1 MTNDLKTS
9 QASNPIRIRVAKP
22 SDADQLARIHQVCSA
37 HQPGSF
43 MHHLGVAFFRQYY
56 RILLREPTSV
66 ILCAEDPSDGIVG
79 IASGTIDATAE
90 TQALYV
96 GRYRLLLGSLPELVR
111 KPWLI
116 KEVHKRKKL
125 LQSMDQANSIIGGRA
140 RFSFWGY
147 LPDHPS
153 KGMAIRLLKTFLN
166 VMEDLGHDSVW
177 FENDTIN
184 VNAQKIN
191 LMLGAE
197 IVTTCPMDDGRVR
210 AIAVHRL
217 QPERRRQIILKK
229 R

>member
-1 MTNDLKTS
+1 M
-9 QASNPIRIRVAKP
+9 AKP
-22 SDADQLARIHQVCSA
+22 SDADQLAKIHQACSA

-43 MHHLGVAFFRQYY
+43 MHHLGVAFFKQYY
-56 RILLREPTSV
+56 RILLLETTSV
-66 ILCAEDPSDGIVG
+66 ILCAEDPADGIVG
-79 IASGTIDATAE
+79 IAAGTIDAKAE
-90 TQALYV
+90 TQALYA
-96 GRYRLLLGSLPELVR
+96 GRYRLLLGSLPELIR

-116 KEVHKRKKL
+116 KEVYKRKKL
-125 LQSMDQANSIIGGRA
+125 MQTLGQTNPAISGRA

-147 LPDHPS
+147 LPNHPS

-197 IVTTCPMDDGRVR
+197 IISTCPMDDGRTR

-217 QPERRRQIILKK
+217 QPERRRQITLKK
-229 R
+229 K